1 MTDTIYAPSSAIG
14 GAIAVIR
21 ISGPEAGR
29 AGELFHRNFTKQ
41 PGMLRHGRLM
51 DGDRLVDDCMVVFF
65 PGPGSYT
72 GEDMVEINCHGG
84 IVTVRQILSLLSRL
98 GFRPAGPGE
107 FTRRAFE
114 NGKMDLSQA
123 EAVMDVVT
131 AGAERS
137 LQAALRQLSGSVKSA
152 VTDMEEGLMD
162 ALSGIDAAI
171 DYPDEA
177 EEDTVEHLPEA
188 LSRVKSLLEET
199 ILEGRR
205 GRVLRDGIQVV
216 ILGQPN
222 VGKSSLL
229 NRLLGEERA
238 IVTDI
243 PGTTRDLLNEST
255 VIEGVPVRF
264 LDTAGIR
271 EGADAVER
279 IGVARARAAAETADM
294 ILLVLDGSQ
303 PLQEEDAALLE
314 QTADSKRILVANKM
328 DLGYRLELAEPTVP
342 ISAKEG
348 RGIRELQQAILEK
361 VGAVGAGEPIIT
373 NERHLHALERA
384 LEALCQAHVSP
395 ELELAATD
403 IREALGCL
411 GQITGSSVDEA
422 VIDRIFERF
431 CVGK

>member
-29 AGELFHRNFTKQ
+29 AGELFHRDFTKQ

-51 DGDRLVDDCMVVFF
+51 DGDRLVDDCMAVFF

-123 EAVMDVVT
+123 EAVMDVVA

-222 VGKSSLL
+222 VGKSSFI
-229 NRLLGEERA
+229 NRMSKGGKAKVEDRA
-238 IVTDI
+238 GVT
-243 PGTTRDLLNEST
+243 RHNQWY
-255 VIEGVPVRF
+255 VIGDGLEL
-264 LDTAGIR
+264 LDTPGILWPRFDSQTVGENLAFTGAIRDEIMDR
-271 EGADAVER
+271 ETLAANLFLRLREHYAESIER
-279 IGVARARAAAETADM
+279 RYKFA
-294 ILLVLDGSQ
+294 
-303 PLQEEDAALLE
+303 
-314 QTADSKRILVANKM
+314 
-328 DLGYRLELAEPTVP
+328 PTP
-342 ISAKEG
+342 EMSGME
-348 RGIRELQQAILEK
+348 ILEIAAK
-361 VGAVGAGEPIIT
+361 KRGFLLPGGVYDT
-373 NERHLHALERA
+373 ERMACVLLDEFRGGVLGRISLERP
-384 LEALCQAHVSP
+384 EA
-395 ELELAATD
+395 
-403 IREALGCL
+403 EA
-411 GQITGSSVDEA
+411 
-422 VIDRIFERF
+422 
-431 CVGK
+431 